1 MWKEIKLLKDHPDLH
16 PQPIDIPVMHNRTVI
31 DENIPLVDLFEPVDT
46 SKKRRFSRS
55 GRADDHDD
63 FARINIKRHAAKRLN
78 VIFKIFINVANTDNR
93 VSRFFHH
100 YFSNFVLFSTILA
113 IRAEISVINKYNSAI
128 IR

>member
-1 MWKEIKLLKDHPDLH
+1 
-16 PQPIDIPVMHNRTVI
+16 MHNRTVI

-55 GRADDHDD
+55 GRAEDNDA
-63 FARINIKRHAAKRLN
+63 FARLNIKRHPPTRRN
-78 VIFKIFINVANTDNR
+78 VGFKIFINVANTDNR
-93 VSRFFHH
+93 VSRFFQH
-100 YFSNFVLFSTILA
+100 YFSHFVLFSTILA